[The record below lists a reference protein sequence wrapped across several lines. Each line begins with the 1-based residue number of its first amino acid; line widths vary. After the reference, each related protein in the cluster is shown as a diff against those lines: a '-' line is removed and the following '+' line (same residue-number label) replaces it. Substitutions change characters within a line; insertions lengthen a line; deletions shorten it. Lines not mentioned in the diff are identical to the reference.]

1 MSPVPPPS
9 PLSPLSSGHASA
21 PYPSD
26 WVLRWSQAWRDRE
39 QVTAL
44 DLACGS
50 GRHLRLLAGDGVAVT
65 GVDRDAAALA
75 ALAGLRD
82 LSGRVELIEADIESG
97 PWPLDGRVFDLV
109 VVTNYLWRP
118 LLPRV
123 VEAVAPGGWLIYETF
138 TDGQQTV
145 GRPARPEFLLRPG
158 ELLEAVAGLRVIGYE
173 DGFEGGNDAGFGRVS
188 LEGTPGAS
196 LGAGVNG
203 RYVQRVAAV
212 REKPS
217 EDLAASAA
225 APGHAPGVYPRYRL
239 R

>member
-1 MSPVPPPS
+1 MIPVP
-9 PLSPLSSGHASA
+9 SSHAPAS
-21 PYPSD
+21 YPSD

-39 QVTAL
+39 QLTAL

-97 PWPLDGRVFDLV
+97 PWPLAGRVFDLV

-138 TDGQQTV
+138 TDGQQTI

-173 DGFEGGNDAGFGRVS
+173 DGFEGSAEGDSGGIS
-188 LEGTPGAS
+188 IEGTRGSS
-196 LGAGVNG
+196 LDESVNG

-225 APGHAPGVYPRYRL
+225 APGHTPGVYPRYRL

>member
-1 MSPVPPPS
+1 MSPDSKDAAPP
-9 PLSPLSSGHASA
+9 SSGHGAGL
-21 PYPSD
+21 PSD

-39 QVTAL
+39 GATAL

-65 GVDRDAAALA
+65 GVDRDAVALA
-75 ALAGLRD
+75 ALAGLSR
-82 LSGRVELIEADIESG
+82 RVELIEADIEQG
-97 PWPLDGRVFDLV
+97 PWPFEGRRFDV
-109 VVTNYLWRP
+109 VIVTNYLWRP

-158 ELLEAVAGLRVIGYE
+158 ELLDAVAGLRVIAYE
-173 DGFEGGNDAGFGRVS
+173 DGFLEPDAPS
-188 LEGTPGAS
+188 AI
-196 LGAGVNG
+196 VNG

-212 REKPS
+212 RPNP
-217 EDLAASAA
+217 AATAA
-225 APGHAPGVYPRYRL
+225 APGAPAGVYPRYRL

>member
-1 MSPVPPPS
+1 MTPVPS
-9 PLSPLSSGHASA
+9 PHAPVS
-21 PYPSD
+21 YPSH

-39 QVTAL
+39 QPTAL

-75 ALAGLRD
+75 GLRN

-97 PWPLDGRVFDLV
+97 PWPLAGRVFDLV
-109 VVTNYLWRP
+109 IVTNYLWRP

-173 DGFEGGNDAGFGRVS
+173 DGFEGESDGAS
-188 LEGTPGAS
+188 LDRPRGAS
-196 LGAGVNG
+196 LGEGVNG